1 MLVLTRRQDEEVII
15 GDHVVVKVV
24 EVKGSMVR
32 LGFEAPP
39 EVTIYRREIH
49 DEIRMA
55 NQMAANISPDDV
67 RGLLK

>member
-15 GDHVVVKVV
+15 GDH
-24 EVKGSMVR
+24 GSMVR

-39 EVTIYRREIH
+39 DVTIYRREIH
-49 DEIRMA
+49 DEIKMA
-55 NQMAANISPDDV
+55 NQMAANVSPDDV